1 MEPGN
6 KSPGRKSLTSSTRCN
21 GTAPVI
27 VFPPKLATED
37 KSLEAVSRDGAR
49 TAESRSR
56 DGEEESS
63 VILIVF

>member
-6 KSPGRKSLTSSTRCN
+6 KSPGRKSLTSSSRCCN
-21 GTAPVI
+21 GTAAPVI

-63 VILIVF
+63 V